1 MSRSYRK
8 AFVTCSRRMAD
19 DVHSVSRQRIKARL
33 KVIDPL
39 EGDDIG
45 LIDCDVKEMG
55 LEDWGTVFGLEF
67 GENSEYKEEMR
78 RK

>member
-45 LIDCDVKEMG
+45 LIDFDVKEMG
-55 LEDWGTVFGLEF
+55 LEFEDGPEWDD
-67 GENSEYKEEMR
+67 SRKEMR